1 MHHRPCAKVAH
12 QHLLIITRPSVAPQE
27 SGIETSRSIYIEFEL
42 FEILYI
48 NLNIFQANSRLS
60 SSILVSSAMVGY
72 LADGSRIA
80 ILLCLRAPQHS
91 RP

>member
-1 MHHRPCAKVAH
+1 MGEAFAHSTYLPCV
-12 QHLLIITRPSVAPQE
+12 QV
-27 SGIETSRSIYIEFEL
+27 YIEFEL